1 MKITC
6 DIIQDL
12 LPLYVARMLSDDSC
26 HLVDEHL
33 ETCEVCRSALE
44 KLKTEER
51 TLEKIK
57 GEGVRG
63 GDAGGEALCDENNQ
77 CQIKIHHFT
86 GSEDTISVRNRI
98 TICKAE
104 ISDGI
109 L

>member
-57 GEGVRG
+57 GEGVRDWRCG
-63 GDAGGEALCDENNQ
+63 R
-77 CQIKIHHFT
+77 
-86 GSEDTISVRNRI
+86 GSFMRRKQSMPD
-98 TICKAE
+98 
-104 ISDGI
+104 
-109 L
+109 